1 MTWLL
6 GPLRRCSHFAVVC
19 WASTT
24 SEVESLVAEGLLAA
38 LVSDMEDIP
47 SYWANFANDFPGH
60 PVMQEHGR
68 NLSSLGI
75 TLYCW
80 MPRLELLALPRLPCR
95 FAKAMKCRRWAG
107 CGCFLLWTSGTS
119 PFLTDSRASRFV
131 IAAIPA
137 NLYVVRDDGVN
148 ATLAAATKAVV
159 DSCNHL
165 GTQGVRTCNLDNDPD
180 PCLQAQALQSCSISS
195 SDFSESKLRSQ

>member
-19 WASTT
+19 WASTS
-24 SEVESLVAEGLLAA
+24 SEVESLVAEGFLAA

-47 SYWANFANDFPGH
+47 SYWANFAKDFPDH

-80 MPRLELLALPRLPCR
+80 TRRLELLAQSLPRPCR

-107 CGCFLLWTSGTS
+107 CGCFYCGLRTLP
-119 PFLTDSRASRFV
+119 PFLQTPARRALSLQPSLR
-131 IAAIPA
+131 IC
-137 NLYVVRDDGVN
+137 
-148 ATLAAATKAVV
+148 TLF
-159 DSCNHL
+159 
-165 GTQGVRTCNLDNDPD
+165 GTMG
-180 PCLQAQALQSCSISS
+180 
-195 SDFSESKLRSQ
+195 